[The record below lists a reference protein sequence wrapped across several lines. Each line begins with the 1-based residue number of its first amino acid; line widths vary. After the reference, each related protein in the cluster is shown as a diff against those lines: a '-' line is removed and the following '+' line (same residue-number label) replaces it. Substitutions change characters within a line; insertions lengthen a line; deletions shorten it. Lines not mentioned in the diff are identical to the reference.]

1 MCRSEPN
8 KQKEDECSR
17 QRDSMSKSPK
27 GKWEMCHLQEFRE
40 TLHGAGKECG
50 GRVDLEMRG
59 WELEGNWGLVME
71 DLGSQMKQS
80 FACCCD
86 QEDQEDFKIL
96 SLFYLHGW

>member
-40 TLHGAGKECG
+40 TLHGGWKGVWGKG
-50 GRVDLEMRG
+50 GLRD
-59 WELEGNWGLVME
+59 EGLGVGRKLGPGHGGLGQPNE
-71 DLGSQMKQS
+71 AAL
-80 FACCCD
+80 C
-86 QEDQEDFKIL
+86 L
-96 SLFYLHGW
+96 LL